1 MGIGTMGLHTISV
14 IYEYYSYQESNEMDI
29 PKYLKE
35 IDHAQ
40 ATVYEKIM
48 RRGNMKIVIIFL
60 TSLLLVVSSCTTTNP
75 TTLPVHPITQTTTA
89 TNSSTG
95 STIPILLVTDSFT
108 MVPFTNEN
116 ETKLESENAN
126 ISEVNQL
133 TLPYN
138 KYGWYCSNLF
148 FVNAGETVEIT
159 INSDYPI
166 SVANHEI
173 QNVPGLVFFP
183 DKPQYTGLDSSDHY
197 ANWLKSYGLDR
208 TNNGFTTSLIYSVD
222 EAGICYIRIIN
233 QSIGNSKCQYTINI
247 LK

>member
-1 MGIGTMGLHTISV
+1 
-14 IYEYYSYQESNEMDI
+14 MDI
-29 PKYLKE
+29 PKYLIE

-40 ATVYEKIM
+40 TTVYEKIM
-48 RRGNMKIVIIFL
+48 RRGNMKIVTIFL

-75 TTLPVHPITQTTTA
+75 ITVTVHPITQTTTT
-89 TNSSTG
+89 TNSPTG
-95 STIPILLVTDSFT
+95 STTPILLGTDSFT
-108 MVPFTNEN
+108 MVSFTNEN

-138 KYGWYCSNLF
+138 KYGWYYSNLF

-166 SVANHEI
+166 SVANHEV
-173 QNVPGLVFFP
+173 QNVPVLVFFP
-183 DKPQYTGLDSSDHY
+183 DKPQYTGLYSSDHY
-197 ANWLKSYGLDR
+197 ANWLKSYSLDR
-208 TNNGFTTSLIYSVD
+208 TSDGFKTSLVYSVD
-222 EAGICYIRIIN
+222 EAGACYLRIIN
-233 QSIGNSKCQYTINI
+233 QSTGNSKCQYTINI